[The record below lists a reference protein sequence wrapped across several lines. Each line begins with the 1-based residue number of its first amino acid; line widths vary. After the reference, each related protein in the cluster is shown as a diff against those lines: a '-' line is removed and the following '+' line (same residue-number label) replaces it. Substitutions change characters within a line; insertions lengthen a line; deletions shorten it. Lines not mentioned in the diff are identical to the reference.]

1 MAQQMPV
8 SGAAG
13 AAKAAA
19 PLRNDS
25 PATSIH
31 VERARRELLRA
42 AMDAVEEWVVVVDA
56 QGGIQF
62 LNAPYAEFLGV
73 EASEVLGRDVSEVIE
88 NTRMHEVLESGR
100 AELAQLQLIRGHH
113 MIAHRYPIFRDGEL
127 IGAIGSVLYHD
138 TWEWRQVNAQVQALE
153 AEVDYYRQALET
165 PNGARWQL
173 SDIIGDSPAMREL
186 ASKVRKIA
194 PGGAS

>member
-8 SGAAG
+8 SGAVG
-13 AAKAAA
+13 GEKMAA
-19 PLRNDS
+19 PLRDDL

-31 VERARRELLRA
+31 LERARRELLRA

-153 AEVDYYRQALET
+153 AEVDYYRQAPSARCSITT
-165 PNGARWQL
+165 PGNGGR
-173 SDIIGDSPAMREL
+173 
-186 ASKVRKIA
+186 
-194 PGGAS
+194 

>member
-13 AAKAAA
+13 GEKMAA

-73 EASEVLGRDVSEVIE
+73 EASEVLGRSDKTIVENAVCASLVNDCTINQAKGVCNVS
-88 NTRMHEVLESGR
+88 
-100 AELAQLQLIRGHH
+100 
-113 MIAHRYPIFRDGEL
+113 
-127 IGAIGSVLYHD
+127 
-138 TWEWRQVNAQVQALE
+138 
-153 AEVDYYRQALET
+153 T
-165 PNGARWQL
+165 PTAR
-173 SDIIGDSPAMREL
+173 SA
-186 ASKVRKIA
+186 
-194 PGGAS
+194 